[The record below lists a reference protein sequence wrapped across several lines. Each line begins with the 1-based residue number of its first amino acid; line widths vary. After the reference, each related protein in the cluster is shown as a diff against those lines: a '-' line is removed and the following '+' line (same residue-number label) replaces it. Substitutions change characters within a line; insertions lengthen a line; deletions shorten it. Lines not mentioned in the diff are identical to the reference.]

1 MWLGTRTFFFINLLA
16 NKIDQRNVT
25 IQGAWGGHFL
35 LLLLFLFSFP
45 FGIKNNVVRIVTV
58 Q

>member
-1 MWLGTRTFFFINLLA
+1 MWLGTRTFFFINLLV

-35 LLLLFLFSFP
+35 VVVVVFVFFSFRY
-45 FGIKNNVVRIVTV
+45 KK
-58 Q
+58 